1 MVWGLASESASTL
14 PEASIT
20 VARASALPASS
31 FTSCARG
38 TLLSCCTRAA
48 NRRVFWVREPVI
60 SWRREFSQSRRRV
73 RSRVTVVAAITSRNA
88 TSSLANTLLRTAE
101 PHWATLTWELQNDIR
116 RRARCAGSGDFPD
129 HVQSFREAYA
139 HRHPPNA
146 GSRTGFHAT
155 PHRESGHG

>member
-38 TLLSCCTRAA
+38 TLLSCYTRAA
-48 NRRVFWVREPVI
+48 NSRVFWVREPVI

-101 PHWATLTWELQNDIR
+101 PHWGPSLGNFKTISGAAHGAQVARIFRIAFNLFAKFAHIDI
-116 RRARCAGSGDFPD
+116 
-129 HVQSFREAYA
+129 
-139 HRHPPNA
+139 HR
-146 GSRTGFHAT
+146 
-155 PHRESGHG
+155 